1 MILDDNVTAVEGD
14 DVMIDCD
21 IDSNPDDNLT
31 VTWYLDDQP
40 LESYT
45 IDSTDVDT
53 LTLVSV
59 SRDEAGHYSCSVGN
73 GVDVGY
79 SNQALIDVYCKIR
92 SCISLFTSQY
102 FRFSECE
109 SADHTGHCAR
119 V

>member
-1 MILDDNVTAVEGD
+1 MVETTSYLTFVPLKDDQNMTIECEAINDVMAEPITTEENLDIYYAPRVMILDDNVTAVEGD

-59 SRDEAGHYSCSVGN
+59 SRDEAGHYSCSV
-73 GVDVGY
+73 
-79 SNQALIDVYCKIR
+79 
-92 SCISLFTSQY
+92 
-102 FRFSECE
+102 
-109 SADHTGHCAR
+109 
-119 V
+119 